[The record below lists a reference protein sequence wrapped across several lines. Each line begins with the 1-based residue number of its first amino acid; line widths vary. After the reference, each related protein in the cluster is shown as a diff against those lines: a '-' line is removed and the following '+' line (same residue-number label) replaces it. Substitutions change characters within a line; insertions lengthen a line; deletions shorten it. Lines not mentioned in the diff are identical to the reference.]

1 MFWWRSADGRTRT
14 RGSAVNVVIE
24 LEASMR
30 RVLAAI
36 VLGLASTTAGLA
48 AFADAAPVTL
58 PMSGTPSL
66 APILKKITPAVV
78 SIETKGHTAQ
88 RSKTKKLGTR
98 EIANSGSGVVYD
110 ARQGFI
116 VTNSHVIEHA
126 VEITVTVA
134 DGRTLKAKRIGADP
148 DFDLAVISVQAEN
161 LSSIPFGDSRQLEV
175 GDFVLAVGYPTN
187 IGQSVTSGIV
197 SGLHRTNI
205 GIQRFENFIQT
216 DAAIYPGN
224 SGGALVDLQGNL
236 VGINTAFIRTT
247 GTNPGMGFA
256 IPVNTARIIA
266 DQIVEF
272 GDIRRGSLGI
282 TIDDPTP
289 NVIREVKISAP
300 PGGAVI
306 IKVAP
311 ASLAAR
317 AGLKSGDVV
326 TSLGNRA
333 VLGSAFLRNR
343 LALLRVGEV
352 ADLTVLRD
360 GKPLKIQVTV
370 GEREQR
376 PPPEMIVSR
385 NPWRSFLNSC
395 AQ

>member
-88 RSKTKKLGTR
+88 HSKTKKLGTR

-148 DFDLAVISVQAEN
+148 DSASQSK
-161 LSSIPFGDSRQLEV
+161 SSSRR
-175 GDFVLAVGYPTN
+175 A
-187 IGQSVTSGIV
+187 
-197 SGLHRTNI
+197 
-205 GIQRFENFIQT
+205 
-216 DAAIYPGN
+216 AAILLVFAPTSN
-224 SGGALVDLQGNL
+224 RKSATPTSPSSKAMTRANMAL
-236 VGINTAFIRTT
+236 ASY
-247 GTNPGMGFA
+247 
-256 IPVNTARIIA
+256 
-266 DQIVEF
+266 
-272 GDIRRGSLGI
+272 RRGSQ
-282 TIDDPTP
+282 
-289 NVIREVKISAP
+289 RSSSATS
-300 PGGAVI
+300 GRRSRSGASI
-306 IKVAP
+306 GNSELLFRFP
-311 ASLAAR
+311 A
-317 AGLKSGDVV
+317 
-326 TSLGNRA
+326 
-333 VLGSAFLRNR
+333 
-343 LALLRVGEV
+343 
-352 ADLTVLRD
+352 
-360 GKPLKIQVTV
+360 
-370 GEREQR
+370 
-376 PPPEMIVSR
+376 
-385 NPWRSFLNSC
+385 
-395 AQ
+395 